1 MKKKNTY
8 LIIIGIAVPVLILA
22 ALAGWQK
29 YSDFRRPN
37 FVKETVL
44 LVYPATTAQDV
55 LDQLVDSSEV
65 KRPASLERM
74 FKRHG
79 VQDNIKPG
87 RYVIKPEYSSRYFAL
102 MLNNCWQTPTMLVLS
117 GTIRTKTSLV
127 KKISS
132 QMMADSA
139 SVAAGLKDSAL
150 LASVGFDTTN
160 VFSLFIPDSY
170 QMYWTASVQEILVRM
185 KKEYDTFWTD
195 ENKALALKQGLSQAE
210 VSVLASIVS
219 GETRYEPEMPSIAG
233 VYLNRLHRGM
243 KLQADPTVAYCFGY
257 KLNRIMSKQTRFD
270 SPYNT
275 YRNYG
280 LPPGP
285 IAVPSKACLNAVL
298 HPDTHAYLY
307 FCASPDFNG
316 THRFA
321 ESYLAHQK
329 NARAFQRALTLRQ
342 NKSTKQ

>member
-8 LIIIGIAVPVLILA
+8 LIIICIAVPILILA
-22 ALAGWQK
+22 ALMGWNK
-29 YSDFRRPN
+29 YSDLRRPN

-44 LVYPATTAQDV
+44 LVYPETTAQDV
-55 LDQLVDSSEV
+55 MTQLIDSSEV
-65 KRPASLERM
+65 KRPASLRRM
-74 FKRHG
+74 FRQHR
-79 VQDNIKPG
+79 VSDNIKPG

-102 MLNNCWQTPTMLVLS
+102 MLNNCWQTPTMLVFS

-127 KKISS
+127 RKISS
-132 QMMADSA
+132 QMMVDSA
-139 SVAAGLKDSAL
+139 TVAGSLKDSAL
-150 LASVGFDTTN
+150 LASVGFDTTH

-170 QMYWTASVQEILVRM
+170 QMYWTATIKEIFERM
-185 KKEYDTFWTD
+185 KKEYDAFWTD
-195 ENKALALKQGLSQAE
+195 ENKALAYKQRLTQAE

-257 KLNRIMSKQTRFD
+257 KLNRIMSKQTKFD

-275 YRNYG
+275 YKNYG

-298 HPDTHAYLY
+298 HPDTHGYLY

-321 ESYLAHQK
+321 ESYFAHQK
-329 NARAFQRALTLRQ
+329 NARAFQKALTLRQ
-342 NKSTKQ
+342 NKSTNQ